1 MYHCII
7 YLLQLYN
14 NTHSNQTTN
23 EQNGGFLM
31 NILILTGRFG
41 MGHYSAAASLAE
53 SIKEKYPL
61 ATITLTDIFEYI
73 SPMHYKKFYSL
84 FTFLVNHGSKF
95 YNSFYSFTE
104 KQSENGHPPFLLLL
118 YKVLEQLL
126 MQTYPDVIIST
137 LPLCCQLISRY
148 KRHHDLHAPLITCI
162 TDISTHNEWVNE
174 NTDYYL
180 VGAPS
185 MKYDL
190 MQKGVDAERIYV
202 SGIPV
207 KKAFKH
213 IPQKKNTEQKHLLIM
228 GGGLG
233 LIPNSDDFYEKLNG
247 TPGLKT
253 TIILGNN
260 RKKYRELF
268 GKYEN
273 IEIVGFTNQ
282 VYRYMYEADLLLSK
296 PGGITTFE
304 AIFAKLPMMVLCP
317 FLQQETKNARFIQKE
332 GFGRILWNS
341 SADVAQEV
349 TELIF
354 DQSRLFEMKE
364 MMKHFR
370 DHLQDQSI
378 LTILERLSH
387 HTSHRQPAGDP
398 FILPKGSVSV
408 L

>member
-1 MYHCII
+1 
-7 YLLQLYN
+7 
-14 NTHSNQTTN
+14 
-23 EQNGGFLM
+23 M

-41 MGHYSAAASLAE
+41 MGHYSAATSLAE

-61 ATITLTDIFEYI
+61 STITVTDILEYI
-73 SPMHYKKFYSL
+73 SPMHYRKFYGL
-84 FTFLVNHGSKF
+84 FTFLVNHGSKI

-104 KQSENGHPPFLLLL
+104 RQSENGRPPLLLLL

-137 LPLCCQLISRY
+137 LPLCCQLVSRY
-148 KRHHDLHAPLITCI
+148 KRHHSLRAPLITCV
-162 TDISTHNEWVNE
+162 TDISTHNEWINE

-190 MQKGVDAERIYV
+190 IQKGVDARRIYI

-213 IPQKKNTEQKHLLIM
+213 MPKRKVSEEKHLLIM

-233 LIPNSDDFYEKLNG
+233 LIPNSEHFYQQLNDI
-247 TPGLKT
+247 PGLKT

-260 RKKYRELF
+260 RKKYRELS

-304 AIFAKLPMMVLCP
+304 AIFSGLPMMTLHP
-317 FLQQETKNARFIQKE
+317 FLLQEIKNARFIQKE
-332 GFGRILWNS
+332 GLGKILWNEK
-341 SADVAQEV
+341 ADVVQEV
-349 TELIF
+349 QSLIF
-354 DQSRLFEMKE
+354 DHSRLSQIGGCMER
-364 MMKHFR
+364 FR
-370 DHLQDQSI
+370 ERLEDQSI
-378 LTILERLSH
+378 LTILEQLSH
-387 HTSHRQPAGDP
+387 DTSDRLVIGNPV
-398 FILPKGSVSV
+398 ILPEGSVSA